1 MESGM
6 APAINI
12 EPLSPVLGASIQGI
26 DLRNPVDLANQKL
39 LYQAFIN
46 HSVLCFPGQELTAK
60 DQLRFANL
68 FGRGDGGDRVKRR
81 DKKQRRTGERG
92 MMFVSNIR
100 ENGELIGVLPDGEMM
115 FHSDGAHRESP
126 YRATTLYAIKI
137 PSRGGNTLFSNL
149 YAAYDAL
156 PQNTKN
162 KIENLV
168 TRIVYDYEAVD
179 RADTIAADPVL
190 PRAHHKLVKTH
201 PDSGRKTLYLSRLMT
216 QDIIDI
222 DPSEGEELLLEL
234 FDHSEKPEFVYSHKW
249 KVDDL
254 IIWDNRCTNHART
267 DFPPDEQRMLRRYTV
282 SEPEAPTQF

>member
-1 MESGM
+1 M
-6 APAINI
+6 AITINI

-26 DLRNPVDLANQKL
+26 DLRKPVDSASQEL
-39 LYQAFIN
+39 LYKTFIN
-46 HSVLCFPGQELTAK
+46 HSVLCFPGQEITAK

-156 PQNTKN
+156 PQSTKD

-222 DPSEGEELLLEL
+222 DPYEGEELLLEL
-234 FDHSEKPEFVYSHKW
+234 FDHSEKPEFVYSHEW
-249 KVDDL
+249 RVDDL

>member
-1 MESGM
+1 M
-6 APAINI
+6 AITINI
-12 EPLSPVLGASIQGI
+12 EPLSPVLGPSIQEI
-26 DLRNPVDLANQKL
+26 DLRKPVDSASQEL
-39 LYQAFIN
+39 LYKTFIN
-46 HSVLCFPGQELTAK
+46 HSVLCFPGQEITAK

-156 PQNTKN
+156 PQSTKD

-222 DPSEGEELLLEL
+222 DPYEGEELLLEL
-234 FDHSEKPEFVYSHKW
+234 FDHSEKPEFVYSHEW
-249 KVDDL
+249 RVDDL

>member
-1 MESGM
+1 M
-6 APAINI
+6 AMTINI
-12 EPLSPVLGASIQGI
+12 EPLSPVLGASVQGI
-26 DLRNPVDLANQKL
+26 DLRNPVDLDSQEL
-39 LYQAFIN
+39 LYQTFIN

-81 DKKQRRTGERG
+81 DNKQRRTGERG
-92 MMFVSNIR
+92 MMYVSNIR
-100 ENGELIGVLPDGEMM
+100 ENGQLIGVLPDGEMM

-149 YAAYDAL
+149 YAAYEAL
-156 PQNTKN
+156 PQNTKD

-168 TRIVYDYEAVD
+168 TRVVYDYEAVD

-190 PRAHHKLVKTH
+190 PRAQHKLVKTH

-222 DPSEGEELLLEL
+222 EPSEGEKLLLEL
-234 FDHSEKPEFVYSHKW
+234 FDHSEKSEFVYSHEW
-249 KVDDL
+249 RVDDL

>member
-1 MESGM
+1 MDTT
-6 APAINI
+6 INI
-12 EPLSPVLGASIQGI
+12 EPLSPVLGASIQGV
-26 DLRNPVDLANQKL
+26 DLRNPVDSASQEL
-39 LYQAFIN
+39 LYKTFIN

-156 PQNTKN
+156 PQSTKD

-222 DPSEGEELLLEL
+222 DPYEGEELLLEL
-234 FDHSEKPEFVYSHKW
+234 FDHSEKPEFVYSHEW
-249 KVDDL
+249 RVDDL

>member
-6 APAINI
+6 ATAINI

-26 DLRNPVDLANQKL
+26 DLRNPVDLANQEL

-100 ENGELIGVLPDGEMM
+100 KNGELIGVLPDGEMM

>member
-1 MESGM
+1 MSLT
-6 APAINI
+6 INI
-12 EPLSPVLGASIQGI
+12 QPMSPVLGASIRGI
-26 DLRNPVDLANQKL
+26 DLSNPIDKASQEM
-39 LYQAFIN
+39 LYQAFID
-46 HSVLCFPGQELTAK
+46 HSVLCFPGQKLTAK

-81 DKKQRRTGERG
+81 DTKQRRTGERG

-100 ENGELIGVLPDGEMM
+100 ENGKLIGVLPDGEMM

-126 YRATTLYAIKI
+126 YRATTLYGIQI

-156 PQNTKN
+156 SQNTKD
-162 KIENLV
+162 KIEKLV

-190 PRAHHKLVKTH
+190 PRAHHQLVRTH

-216 QDIIDI
+216 QDIVDM
-222 DPSEGEELLLEL
+222 DPVEGEELLLEL

-267 DFPPDEQRMLRRYTV
+267 DFPSDEQRMLRRYTV
-282 SEPEAPTQF
+282 SEPEAPMQS

>member
-1 MESGM
+1 M
-6 APAINI
+6 
-12 EPLSPVLGASIQGI
+12 LGASIQGI
-26 DLRNPVDLANQKL
+26 DLRNPVDLDSQEL
-39 LYQAFIN
+39 LYQTFIN

-81 DKKQRRTGERG
+81 DNKQRRTGERG
-92 MMFVSNIR
+92 MMYVSNIR
-100 ENGELIGVLPDGEMM
+100 ENGQLIGVLPDGEMM

-222 DPSEGEELLLEL
+222 DPYEGEELLLEL

>member
-1 MESGM
+1 M
-6 APAINI
+6 AMTINI

-26 DLRNPVDLANQKL
+26 DLRNPVDLDSQEL
-39 LYQAFIN
+39 LYQTFIN

-81 DKKQRRTGERG
+81 DNKQRRTGERG
-92 MMFVSNIR
+92 MMYVSNIR
-100 ENGELIGVLPDGEMM
+100 ENGQLIGVLPDGEMM

-137 PSRGGNTLFSNL
+137 PSRGGNTLFANL

-156 PQNTKN
+156 PQSTKD

-222 DPSEGEELLLEL
+222 DPYEGEELLLEL
-234 FDHSEKPEFVYSHKW
+234 FYHS
-249 KVDDL
+249 
-254 IIWDNRCTNHART
+254 
-267 DFPPDEQRMLRRYTV
+267 
-282 SEPEAPTQF
+282 

>member
-1 MESGM
+1 M
-6 APAINI
+6 AMTINI

-26 DLRNPVDLANQKL
+26 DLRNPVDLDSQEL
-39 LYQAFIN
+39 LYQTFIN

-81 DKKQRRTGERG
+81 DNKQRRTGERG
-92 MMFVSNIR
+92 MMYVSNIR
-100 ENGELIGVLPDGEMM
+100 ENGQLIGVLPDGEMM

-149 YAAYDAL
+149 YAAYEAL
-156 PQNTKN
+156 PQSTKD

-168 TRIVYDYEAVD
+168 TRVVYDYEAVD

-190 PRAHHKLVKTH
+190 PRAQHKLVKTH

-222 DPSEGEELLLEL
+222 DPYEGEELLLEL
-234 FDHSEKPEFVYSHKW
+234 FDHSEKPEFVYSHEW
-249 KVDDL
+249 RVDDL